1 MVDMVH
7 WQECSKKDV
16 PVPRKLQGGRLRIYL
31 EWTVERHGKGCQAG
45 DSGLRCGRV
54 GLAVN
59 PHVDFPQQPKGS
71 AKAALRGFFVSSSE
85 FESFTFEGASLVV
98 QMVKN
103 LPAVQETRGSIPGL
117 GRSPGEGN
125 GNPLQY
131 SCLPGKSGYLEN
143 RTVFGIF
150 REANSYTFQRLIIDR
165 A

>member
-1 MVDMVH
+1 M
-7 WQECSKKDV
+7 
-16 PVPRKLQGGRLRIYL
+16 
-31 EWTVERHGKGCQAG
+31 
-45 DSGLRCGRV
+45 
-54 GLAVN
+54 GLAIT
-59 PHVDFPQQPKGS
+59 PHVDFPQHPKGS

-85 FESFTFEGASLVV
+85 FESFTFEGASLVA

-150 REANSYTFQRLIIDR
+150 REANSYTFQMLIIDKMC
-165 A
+165 